1 MIIRFVLCCSIFFF
15 LMIRRPP
22 RSTRTDTLFPYT
34 TLFRSPITNACAR
47 LMASTQTSVRRWVAS
62 RTSSSLSP
70 PSASHSLLMPN
81 LLDLPH
87 IPNQKSAVRQ
97 CRDARQTDP
106 QILLRDLVLNARAQ
120 ELRKI
125 GRAHV

>member
-1 MIIRFVLCCSIFFF
+1 
-15 LMIRRPP
+15 
-22 RSTRTDTLFPYT
+22 
-34 TLFRSPITNACAR
+34 
-47 LMASTQTSVRRWVAS
+47 MASTQTSVRRWVAS

-120 ELRKI
+120 ELRSSFHQFD
-125 GRAHV
+125 GNPLPRARSEEHTSELQSLMRNSYAVFCLQTQSSPH

>member
-1 MIIRFVLCCSIFFF
+1 
-15 LMIRRPP
+15 
-22 RSTRTDTLFPYT
+22 
-34 TLFRSPITNACAR
+34 
-47 LMASTQTSVRRWVAS
+47 
-62 RTSSSLSP
+62 
-70 PSASHSLLMPN
+70 MPN

-120 ELRKI
+120 ELRSYFHQFD
-125 GRAHV
+125 GNPLTRAAMAVAVAASSLWDEIEGAPVPVSETLRYKCRSEERRVGKECVSTCRSRWSPYL

>member
-1 MIIRFVLCCSIFFF
+1 
-15 LMIRRPP
+15 
-22 RSTRTDTLFPYT
+22 
-34 TLFRSPITNACAR
+34 
-47 LMASTQTSVRRWVAS
+47 MASTQTSVRRWVAS

-87 IPNQKSAVRQ
+87 ITNQKSAVRQ
-97 CRDARQTDP
+97 CRDARQPDP

-120 ELRKI
+120 ELRSYFHQFDVNTLT
-125 GRAHV
+125 RAAMAVDRTSSRLNSSHSCAAVRPSLA

>member
-1 MIIRFVLCCSIFFF
+1 
-15 LMIRRPP
+15 
-22 RSTRTDTLFPYT
+22 
-34 TLFRSPITNACAR
+34 
-47 LMASTQTSVRRWVAS
+47 MASTQTSVRRWVAS

-70 PSASHSLLMPN
+70 PSALHSLLMPN

-106 QILLRDLVLNARAQ
+106 QILLRDLRSEEDTSELQSLMRNSYAVFCLKKKTITTQQSRVLNKTRNN
-120 ELRKI
+120 
-125 GRAHV
+125 